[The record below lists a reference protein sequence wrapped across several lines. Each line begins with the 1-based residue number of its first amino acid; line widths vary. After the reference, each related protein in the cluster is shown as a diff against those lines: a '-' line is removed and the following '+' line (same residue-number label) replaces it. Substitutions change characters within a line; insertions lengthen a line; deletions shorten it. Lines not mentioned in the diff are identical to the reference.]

1 MEILLEGRGLTRRF
15 QKKGQTI
22 EAVHEVS
29 FTLQKGTALGIAGAS
44 GSGKS
49 TLARMA
55 AGLLLPSEG
64 KLLFHGSPL
73 EGKEGLRHLWKQLQ
87 MIFQM
92 SRESFDPRWTL
103 EESIREGLSEQ
114 GVQGAA
120 AEQNVRQAA
129 EACLLPWKILAKK
142 PHEVSGG
149 ECQRAAIARAIVLK
163 PEILV
168 CDEMTSALDPLAEQG
183 IVELLIALKKEK
195 RLSFLFVS
203 HDIAL
208 MEQFCDTL
216 LIMHQGICVEQ
227 GAVEEILRHPKDSYT
242 RRLLEAAGVG

>member
-29 FTLQKGTALGIAGAS
+29 FTLQKGTALGIVGAS

-64 KLLFHGSPL
+64 KLLFQGSPL
-73 EGKEGLRHLWKQLQ
+73 EGTRQLWKQLQ

-92 SRESFDPRWTL
+92 PRESFDPRWTL
-103 EESIREGLSEQ
+103 EESIMEGLSEK
-114 GVQGAA
+114 GVQGTEAPKI
-120 AEQNVRQAA
+120 VREAA
-129 EACLLPWKILAKK
+129 EACQLPLEILAKK

-149 ECQRAAIARAIVLK
+149 ECQRAAIARALVLK

-168 CDEMTSALDPLAEQG
+168 CDEMTSALDPLVEQD

-195 RLSFLFVS
+195 QLSFLFVS
-203 HDIAL
+203 HDISL

-216 LIMHQGICVEQ
+216 LIMHQGRCVEQ
-227 GAVEEILRHPKDSYT
+227 GPMEEILRHPKDSYT
-242 RRLLEAAGVG
+242 RRLLEAAGVK

>member
-1 MEILLEGRGLTRRF
+1 MDILLEGRGLTRRF

-55 AGLLLPSEG
+55 AGLLSPSEG
-64 KLLFHGSPL
+64 ELLFHGSPL
-73 EGKEGLRHLWKQLQ
+73 GGTRQLWKRLQ
-87 MIFQM
+87 IIFQM
-92 SRESFDPRWTL
+92 PRESFDPRWTL
-103 EESIREGLSEQ
+103 EEGIREGLAEQ
-114 GVQGAA
+114 GVQWADA
-120 AEQNVRQAA
+120 VKNVRQAA
-129 EACLLPWKILAKK
+129 EACQLPLEILAKK

-149 ECQRAAIARAIVLK
+149 ECQRAAIARALVLK

-168 CDEMTSALDPLAEQG
+168 CDEMTSALDPLVEQD

-195 RLSFLFVS
+195 QLSFLFVS

-216 LIMHQGICVEQ
+216 LIMHQGRCVEQ
-227 GAVEEILRHPKDSYT
+227 GSMEEILRHPKDSYT
-242 RRLLEAAGVG
+242 RRLLEAAGVK

>member
-1 MEILLEGRGLTRRF
+1 MDILLEGRGLTRRF
-15 QKKGQTI
+15 QKKGQSI

-29 FTLQKGTALGIAGAS
+29 FRLEKGTALGIVGAS

-73 EGKEGLRHLWKQLQ
+73 EGKEGLGHLWKRLQ

-92 SRESFDPRWTL
+92 PRESFDPRWTL
-103 EESIREGLSEQ
+103 EESILEGLSEQ

-120 AEQNVRQAA
+120 AEQNVRMAA
-129 EACLLPWKILAKK
+129 EACQLPLKILSKK

-149 ECQRAAIARAIVLK
+149 ECQRAAIARALVLN

-168 CDEMTSALDPLAEQG
+168 CDEITSALDPLVQQD
-183 IVELLIALKKEK
+183 IVELLIALKK
-195 RLSFLFVS
+195 RNSFRFSSSVMISRSRSGFVTHS
-203 HDIAL
+203 SLCIREYASSR
-208 MEQFCDTL
+208 EPWRRSCAIRRTA
-216 LIMHQGICVEQ
+216 IP
-227 GAVEEILRHPKDSYT
+227 AVCSKPL
-242 RRLLEAAGVG
+242 A

>member
-1 MEILLEGRGLTRRF
+1 MDILLEGRGLTRRF

-29 FTLQKGTALGIAGAS
+29 FRLEKGTALGIVGAS

-55 AGLLLPSEG
+55 AGLLLPSAGE
-64 KLLFHGSPL
+64 LLFHGSPL
-73 EGKEGLRHLWKQLQ
+73 EGKEGLDHLWKRLQ

-92 SRESFDPRWTL
+92 PRESFDTRWTL
-103 EESIREGLSEQ
+103 EESILEGLAEQ

-120 AEQNVRQAA
+120 AEQNVRKAA
-129 EACLLPWKILAKK
+129 EACQLPLKILSKK

-149 ECQRAAIARAIVLK
+149 ECQRAAIARALVLK

-168 CDEMTSALDPLAEQG
+168 CDEMTSALDPLVQQD
-183 IVELLIALKKEK
+183 IIELLIALKKEK
-195 RLSFLFVS
+195 QLSFLFVS
-203 HDIAL
+203 HDISL
-208 MEQFCDTL
+208 TERFCDAL

-227 GAVEEILRHPKDSYT
+227 GAMEEILRHPKDIYT

>member
-92 SRESFDPRWTL
+92 PRESFDPRWTL

-168 CDEMTSALDPLAEQG
+168 CDEMTSALDPLAEQD
-183 IVELLIALKKEK
+183 IVELLIALKK
-195 RLSFLFVS
+195 RNGFRFSSSVMTSRSWSSFV
-203 HDIAL
+203 
-208 MEQFCDTL
+208 
-216 LIMHQGICVEQ
+216 
-227 GAVEEILRHPKDSYT
+227 T
-242 RRLLEAAGVG
+242 RSSSCTREYASSREL